1 MSLHLPELRHEGA
14 VLRAPCLQFLPL
26 PPLPFA
32 TSQTG
37 RTDRVHVGPGDVT
50 FPELPILTPEQVKGQ
65 VRLAMAAAAPL
76 LAAPHPLPVDRALPD
91 LG

>member
-14 VLRAPCLQFLPL
+14 VLAAPGLQRLPL
-26 PPLPFA
+26 SPLPFP
-32 TSQTG
+32 TSRTG

-50 FPELPILTPEQVKGQ
+50 LAELPILTPEQVEGQ

-76 LAAPHPLPVDRALPD
+76 LAAPHPLPVDRALPG